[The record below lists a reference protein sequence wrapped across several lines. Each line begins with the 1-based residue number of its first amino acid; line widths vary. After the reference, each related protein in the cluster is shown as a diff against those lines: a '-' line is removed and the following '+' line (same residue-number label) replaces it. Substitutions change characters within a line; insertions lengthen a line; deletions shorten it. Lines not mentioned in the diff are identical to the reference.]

1 MADNGIRVAV
11 LENSFAALKDLGVPF
26 SVCLQ
31 LQQSDLKLAEAHW
44 TARST
49 SSGFSVSF
57 FWPVESYRSAKQQ
70 PRRKKRSRK
79 PKKVNNIRSEVRGTE
94 EGSRKS
100 VAEGSKVGKAV
111 LLNDAHQDCSSP
123 PPGVPSLGT
132 TQREQE
138 EDSLTDESTD
148 RVQKPVDLRSCVV
161 VEYEKHGDVH
171 GVKFRN
177 ETEEGW
183 TPVVKRR
190 RRQSK
195 PCVSDSSDDELFIPE
210 HATVKYHLSKDGTP
224 GLHLRTKRTRGWT
237 PIMPSPVAF
246 RTRTRTRNKS

>member
-1 MADNGIRVAV
+1 MAV

-31 LQQSDLKLAEAHW
+31 LQQTDLKLAEAHW

-49 SSGFSVSF
+49 SSSFSVSF
-57 FWPVESYRSAKQQ
+57 FCPMESYQSAKQQ

-79 PKKVNNIRSEVRGTE
+79 PKKVNNIRSEVSSTE
-94 EGSRKS
+94 EGRRKS

-138 EDSLTDESTD
+138 EDSLTDKSTD
-148 RVQKPVDLRSCVV
+148 RVQKLVDLRSCVV

-171 GVKFRN
+171 SVKFRN
-177 ETEEGW
+177 ETEESLMNRVANEQSLACLSGSE
-183 TPVVKRR
+183 RR
-190 RRQSK
+190 R
-195 PCVSDSSDDELFIPE
+195 PGWLLDM
-210 HATVKYHLSKDGTP
+210 KYHTCFGRPTLS
-224 GLHLRTKRTRGWT
+224 GWSNF
-237 PIMPSPVAF
+237 I
-246 RTRTRTRNKS
+246 

>member
-1 MADNGIRVAV
+1 MHLFLITTLRIYGKMADNGIHVAV

-79 PKKVNNIRSEVRGTE
+79 PKKVNNIRTEVRGTE

-132 TQREQE
+132 TQ
-138 EDSLTDESTD
+138 
-148 RVQKPVDLRSCVV
+148 
-161 VEYEKHGDVH
+161 
-171 GVKFRN
+171 
-177 ETEEGW
+177 
-183 TPVVKRR
+183 
-190 RRQSK
+190 
-195 PCVSDSSDDELFIPE
+195 
-210 HATVKYHLSKDGTP
+210 
-224 GLHLRTKRTRGWT
+224 
-237 PIMPSPVAF
+237 
-246 RTRTRTRNKS
+246 